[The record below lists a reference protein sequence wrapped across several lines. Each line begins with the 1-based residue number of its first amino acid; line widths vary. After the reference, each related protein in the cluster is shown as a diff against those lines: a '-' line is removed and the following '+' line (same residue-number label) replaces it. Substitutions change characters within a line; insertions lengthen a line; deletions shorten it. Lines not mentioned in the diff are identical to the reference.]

1 MLRKAPDT
9 DLSTDAARRPRQRRR
24 NRRLLRCGLALALI
38 VAAGL
43 TYVSARWYV
52 WPRQDAMPA
61 HVDGIV
67 MLDGPGDRLDT
78 ALDLAWAR
86 RAPVLA
92 ISEGTT
98 HYTSGKSCAPRIPRV
113 KVICFGPNPAT
124 TQGEVEF
131 AARLATQ
138 YHWHSIA
145 LVAVTPQDTVAR
157 LRLDRCFSGNVYI
170 VNGHLAAWQWPLLV
184 VYEWGSTLKALTLQ
198 RSC

>member
-1 MLRKAPDT
+1 MLRKSPD
-9 DLSTDAARRPRQRRR
+9 ARRRPWPRRR
-24 NRRLLRCGLALALI
+24 FRRFLRYVLSVALV

-43 TYVSARWYV
+43 TFVSARWYV
-52 WPRQDAMPA
+52 WPQQDAMPA
-61 HVDGIV
+61 HVDAIV
-67 MLDGPGDRLDT
+67 MLDGPGDRRET
-78 ALDLAWAR
+78 ALDLAWAH

-92 ISEGTT
+92 ISVGTT
-98 HYTSGKSCAPRIPRV
+98 HYAAGKSCAPRIPRV

-131 AARLATQ
+131 AARLAAR
-138 YHWHSIA
+138 YHWHSIV

-157 LRLDRCFSGNVYI
+157 LRLDRCFGGNLYI

>member
-1 MLRKAPDT
+1 MLRKAPGT
-9 DLSTDAARRPRQRRR
+9 DLSTDAGRPSPRRR
-24 NRRLLRCGLALALI
+24 FRLLLRCGLGLALAA
-38 VAAGL
+38 AAGL
-43 TYVSARWYV
+43 TFVSARWYV
-52 WPRQDAMPA
+52 WPQQDAMPA

-78 ALDLAWAR
+78 ALDLAWAH

-98 HYTSGKSCAPRIPRV
+98 HYPSRKSCAPRIPRV
-113 KVICFGPNPAT
+113 RVICFGPSPAT
-124 TQGEVEF
+124 TRGEVEF
-131 AARLATQ
+131 AARLATR

-157 LRLDRCFSGNVYI
+157 LRLDRCFGGNVYI

-198 RSC
+198 RGC